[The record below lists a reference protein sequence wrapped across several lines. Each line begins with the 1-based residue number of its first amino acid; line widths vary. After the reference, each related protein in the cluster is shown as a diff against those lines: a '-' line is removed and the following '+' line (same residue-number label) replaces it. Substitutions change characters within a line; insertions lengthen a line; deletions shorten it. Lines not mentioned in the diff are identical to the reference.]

1 MNDMMEYIFFDAGL
15 RDSFVEHAQGMGV
28 DCVLQ
33 DDSMGLVVAV
43 PEDLDD
49 ELMDA
54 LEARYDELQQDQS
67 RLELSEGGFKRL
79 AGFRFDLPDGRSCMV
94 PLQTEM
100 ANRLLAS
107 FSMEEIQALF
117 GEVARRALNPTED
130 RLCQLLSD
138 VQAEI

>member
-1 MNDMMEYIFFDAGL
+1 MMEYIFFDAGL
-15 RDSFVEHAQGMGV
+15 RDSFVTHARGMGV

-43 PEDLDD
+43 PEDLAD
-49 ELMDA
+49 ELMDG

-67 RLELSEGGFKRL
+67 RMELSEGGLKRL

-94 PLQTEM
+94 PLQTEL

-107 FSMEEIQALF
+107 FSLEEIQALF
-117 GEVARRALNPTED
+117 TTVARRALDPTED
-130 RLCQLLSD
+130 RLCQMLSD
-138 VQAEI
+138 AQTDA

>member
-1 MNDMMEYIFFDAGL
+1 MMEYIFFDAGL

-28 DCVLQ
+28 DCVLL

-54 LEARYDELQQDQS
+54 LETRYDELQQDQS
-67 RLELSEGGFKRL
+67 RLELSEGGLKRL

-107 FSMEEIQALF
+107 FSLEEIQALF
-117 GEVARRALNPTED
+117 GAVARRALDPAED

-138 VQAEI
+138 VQADA